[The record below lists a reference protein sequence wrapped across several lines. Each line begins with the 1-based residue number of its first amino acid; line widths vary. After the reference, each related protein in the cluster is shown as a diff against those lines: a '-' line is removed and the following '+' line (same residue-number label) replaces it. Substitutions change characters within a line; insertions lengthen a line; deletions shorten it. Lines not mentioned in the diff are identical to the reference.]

1 MQKDKQERS
10 QVRPLD
16 NGEFADS
23 FFAEIRAQT
32 EAAKRQAV
40 LEQERLAANEQIITE
55 LRILQTGFG
64 NVAAGQGE
72 LRQSVETIER
82 YVRVEASRTKAD
94 MQDQEKRW
102 LELTMQLGQQV
113 ALLDKSNKM
122 LVEQLRMMFGS
133 GGSDGEKE
141 KQ

>member
-1 MQKDKQERS
+1 MQKDELEKD
-10 QVRPLD
+10 QVRRPLD

-40 LEQERLAANEQIITE
+40 LEQERLADGQQILAEI
-55 LRILQTGFG
+55 RVLQGGFG
-64 NVAAGQGE
+64 NVAAGQNE

-94 MQDQEKRW
+94 MRAQEERW
-102 LELTMQLGQQV
+102 LKLTTELGQQV
-113 ALLDKSNKM
+113 VLLDRSNKM
-122 LVEQLRMMFGS
+122 LVRQLEMMLKVGN
-133 GGSDGEKE
+133 DDDT
-141 KQ
+141 QT